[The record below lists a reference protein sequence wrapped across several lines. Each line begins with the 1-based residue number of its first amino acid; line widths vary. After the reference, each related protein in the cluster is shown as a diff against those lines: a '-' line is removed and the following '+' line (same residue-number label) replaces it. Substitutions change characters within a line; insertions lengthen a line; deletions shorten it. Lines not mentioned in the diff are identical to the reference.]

1 MWEAFFIRQIKF
13 LNRIRNILMKGERGQ
28 SPWCIS
34 VSIVIL
40 WAWIWR
46 VLNYPDP
53 KQSET
58 QLLGKTQQQ
67 QCSWLVTW
75 NCKHIEIAQ
84 TLLEAYP
91 SVFIISSLYDCLWM
105 ESLDPFRLSF
115 VLTSTLGTWHHT
127 RPGWLGGL
135 KQGAGTDLASAI
147 SLIAWRVAVYEAPTP
162 TQYRNSESDH

>member
-1 MWEAFFIRQIKF
+1 MRWGAWHSIGRLSEKVKMWEAFFIRQIKF

-58 QLLGKTQQQ
+58 QLLGRTQQQ

-84 TLLEAYP
+84 TLLEASP
-91 SVFIISSLYDCLWM
+91 STYLHNLWP
-105 ESLDPFRLSF
+105 LWLF
-115 VLTSTLGTWHHT
+115 VNGVIRPVQTEFCPYLHTWHMASHQAWVTGWPQT
-127 RPGWLGGL
+127 RSGDRLG
-135 KQGAGTDLASAI
+135 
-147 SLIAWRVAVYEAPTP
+147 EC
-162 TQYRNSESDH
+162 N